1 MTVDPAKPGM
11 QSWEGMGEDQLKLYA
26 QELSTLVR
34 KERQLRQQLE
44 AKNRDL
50 EQRIRELSALNSMFQ
65 EHLDMRRRTEDA
77 FRRLVASVNGAAR
90 EAERLLREL
99 EAPGR
104 HT

>member
-1 MTVDPAKPGM
+1 MTVDPLRPGAR
-11 QSWEGMGEDQLKLYA
+11 SWEEMGENQLKLYA

-34 KERQLRQQLE
+34 QERQLRQQLE

-65 EHLDMRRRTEDA
+65 EHLDMRRHTEDT
-77 FRRLVASVNGAAR
+77 FRRLVDNVTGTAR

-99 EAPGR
+99 EEMGR
-104 HT
+104 GR